1 MKRRAADGAIEI
13 DDALWEK
20 VMAATD
26 GAVSPC
32 FQCGVC
38 TATCP
43 WGLLQAEPVNVR
55 QLMHRAQLGI
65 SQEDGAM
72 WWCTTCR
79 ACEAL
84 CPRGVPIADVMLALR
99 SIAWKE
105 RQVPE
110 GLAPVMWALYWDAN
124 PWRRP
129 PSQRPR
135 WAKGLEIK
143 AFEPADEI
151 LYYVGCTPSYDTRTQ
166 KVARALVAL
175 FRAADVSFGTL
186 GEDEPCCGD
195 AAYGLGQRDYLRQ
208 IVDANVQTFAKR
220 GVQTLVATS
229 PHCYDMFLNQYPAQD
244 GFRPLHYTQYLAALI
259 DEGRLR
265 FEQPFEAKVTFHD
278 PCYLSRRNGVSE
290 APRRILAA
298 IPGVELVEMARSRE
312 DTLCCG
318 GGGGRMWMETKAGER
333 FSDPRVREASDTGA
347 EILVTAC
354 PHCIACLEDSVKLSG
369 EELRVM
375 DLAELSVA
383 ALGLETSP
391 ASARASAR
399 AVAVRSS
406 K

>member
-1 MKRRAADGAIEI
+1 MKRRPVDDVIEI
-13 DDALWEK
+13 DDALWER
-20 VMAATD
+20 VMEATD
-26 GAVSPC
+26 GAVAPC

-38 TATCP
+38 TAACP
-43 WGLLQAEPVNVR
+43 WGLVQAEPTNVR
-55 QLMHRAQLGI
+55 QLMHRAQMGI
-65 SQEDGAM
+65 DQEDGAM

-79 ACEAL
+79 ACEL
-84 CPRGVPIADVMLALR
+84 QCPRGVPIADVMLALR
-99 SIAWKE
+99 SLAWKD
-105 RQVPE
+105 RSAPK
-110 GLAPVMWALYWDAN
+110 GLSSVLWAMYWDAN

-129 PSQRPR
+129 PSQRTG
-135 WAKGLEIK
+135 WAKGLEVK
-143 AFEPADEI
+143 AFAPDDEI

-175 FRAADVSFGTL
+175 FRTAGVSFGTL

-195 AAYGLGQRDYLRQ
+195 AAYALGQRDYLQR
-208 IVDANVQTFAKR
+208 IVNDNVELFTQR
-220 GVQTLVATS
+220 GVGTVVTTS

-244 GFRPLHYTQYLAALI
+244 GFRPLHYTQYLAELV

-265 FEQPFEAKVTFHD
+265 FETPLETKVTFHD

-298 IPGVELVEMARSRE
+298 IPGVELVEMARSRD

-333 FSDPRVREASDTGA
+333 FADLRVKEALDTGA
-347 EILVTAC
+347 EVLVTAC

-369 EELRVM
+369 QDMRVM
-375 DLAELSVA
+375 DLAELATSAIGQEASAALAPSSVA
-383 ALGLETSP
+383 
-391 ASARASAR
+391 R
-399 AVAVRSS
+399 VA